1 MDLPGTASARRRSWR
16 DGSGTFNR
24 QRPAAPGEEV
34 GGDQDDPAE
43 AGDQPGR
50 GRRRRL
56 LHRRGRPAGP
66 GAHRRPERPATAPGD
81 VARTGGGGH
90 RGPGL
95 AVVVRH
101 GGCDLVRRSGAFDVR
116 IDVARLRPGQSIE
129 GTWRLGIDSDPAVVG
144 GFWTAERREMS
155 ALFRTWPAT
164 YRWTGTV
171 TLGRRGSLVVVAH
184 PPRATRLPVSCGT
197 ARRVR
202 CRAGWCGGPGR
213 RRPRPGGRPRAWPG
227 CWTRSS

>member
-1 MDLPGTASARRRSWR
+1 MGAARSTGSVRLLLARRWAATRTIQPKPEISR
-16 DGSGTFNR
+16 DGVDVDVCFTDVAGRPVQVRIDDRNGRPPHRGTLL
-24 QRPAAPGEEV
+24 APV
-34 GGDQDDPAE
+34 GAVIEDPASLSLFVMGAATWC
-43 AGDQPGR
+43 AGPAPSTSASTSPASGR
-50 GRRRRL
+50 GRAL
-56 LHRRGRPAGP
+56 KGP
-66 GAHRRPERPATAPGD
+66 GGSASTATRPSL
-81 VARTGGGGH
+81 GGS
-90 RGPGL
+90 GPP
-95 AVVVRH
+95 
-101 GGCDLVRRSGAFDVR
+101 SGAR
-116 IDVARLRPGQSIE
+116 
-129 GTWRLGIDSDPAVVG
+129 
-144 GFWTAERREMS
+144 MS